1 MLSHDRSPLWYKD
14 AVIYA
19 IDVGTFMD
27 SDGDGVGDF
36 QGLEMRLDYLASIGV
51 TCLWL
56 LPFFP
61 TPNRDNGY
69 DVTDYYGVDD
79 RHGTLGDF
87 VSFMNEATSRGLHV
101 IIDLVLHHTSDEHP
115 WFREARTNKDS
126 RYRDYYVWTDGPP
139 DETPAILVFP
149 EVEDSV
155 WTYDKEAE
163 AYYLHQFYAFQP
175 DLNIEHPAVREEI
188 RKIVGFWLQLGPS
201 GFRVDAASHML
212 GREALEPATQK
223 QPYEFLRHLRDLVSG
238 AQGNAAL
245 IAEADDEPERLA
257 TYFGDGDEMHLLF
270 NFLLANYLFLAFA
283 RGEAEPI
290 VRGLR
295 LLPNK
300 PDTGQWANFL
310 RNLDELDLERL
321 SSEERQ
327 EVYEAFAPDEDMR
340 IYNRGIRRRLAPM
353 LDGDRR
359 RIELAY
365 SLLFS
370 LPGTPVLV
378 YGDEIGMGEDLSLPE
393 RWSVR
398 TPMQWSGEANGGFS
412 EAPEEKLPLS
422 MVRDG
427 EFGYQQ
433 VNVVKQRPDPGSL
446 LNYMQRVIYMRR
458 QNREIGRGE
467 FRVIEASDPGVF
479 AHCCEW
485 ENGTV
490 VVVHNLASKPCTA
503 ELDSG
508 EMPEPIIEIF
518 GNRDYN
524 DRTRDLR
531 HVELDAYGYRWFRC
545 GGVRL

>member
-245 IAEADDEPERLA
+245 IAEADDESERLA